1 MHVSYTLFNF
11 SQLFILICPV
21 ARQGKNLR
29 MMVMADIVSRI
40 NFLIRIT

>member
-29 MMVMADIVSRI
+29 MMADIVSRI